1 MAASLVTAA
10 EDRRK
15 SGPNVDEDR
24 LAVFI
29 NEWLAGREKQDCLFS
44 VGYGHGNKVRAPAD
58 KITGRKNSSDL
69 LLGNPITVRRAKEPR
84 DVSSPSPWHHKPR
97 FP

>member
-29 NEWLAGREKQDCLFS
+29 NEWLASREKQDYL
-44 VGYGHGNKVRAPAD
+44 VLVMAMATK
-58 KITGRKNSSDL
+58 
-69 LLGNPITVRRAKEPR
+69 
-84 DVSSPSPWHHKPR
+84 
-97 FP
+97 

>member
-15 SGPNVDEDR
+15 LAPNVDGDR

-29 NEWLAGREKQDCLFS
+29 NEWLTGREKQDDLFS
-44 VGYGHGNKVRAPAD
+44 VG
-58 KITGRKNSSDL
+58 
-69 LLGNPITVRRAKEPR
+69 
-84 DVSSPSPWHHKPR
+84 
-97 FP
+97 